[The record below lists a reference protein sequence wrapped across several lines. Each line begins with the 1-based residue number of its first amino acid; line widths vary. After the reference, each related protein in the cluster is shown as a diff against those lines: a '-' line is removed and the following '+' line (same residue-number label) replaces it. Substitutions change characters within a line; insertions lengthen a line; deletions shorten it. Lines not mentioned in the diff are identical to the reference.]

1 MTFLIIMGIL
11 VLILGVSVK
20 FDSEFTGGVS
30 LFLFVLMFL
39 GSLVSYGEHYHDLG
53 TVRAGFHKVKVYE
66 NRKVSLVNMISKL
79 TEGTKQENLVLMNHD
94 SPQSS
99 LFAELSQVT
108 RDIAYAERDIANSH
122 ISIAQRKVGL
132 FSFIVDWM
140 GDK

>member
-1 MTFLIIMGIL
+1 MTFLIIIGIL
-11 VLILGVSVK
+11 VLIFAVSVK
-20 FDSEFTGGVS
+20 FDIEFTGVIS
-30 LFLFVLMFL
+30 ISVFVLMLL

-53 TVRAGFHKVKVYE
+53 TVRAGHYKVEVYE

-94 SPQSS
+94 SPQAS

-108 RDIAYAERDIANSH
+108 KDIAYAERDIANSH